1 MIDRRYLY
9 GGTAMAVA
17 LSLASFQAHAAAA
30 AAAAAPPS
38 SAESGSTLSEL
49 IVTAEKRSERLQDVP
64 VAVTAFGADQ
74 RALVGIQSIQDLTDY
89 APGLSYSSIDNRP
102 YLRGVGRN
110 TDNLAVAS
118 AVAIYYNGIYDG
130 ANANTILQHSDL
142 FIDTIEVDRGP
153 QNTLHGANSDGGTI
167 NYVSKK
173 PNKEFV
179 AEGRAGYANYD
190 KWFAEA
196 RVSGP
201 LSDNV
206 RFSLGGNYTDQS
218 GGYFTN
224 LAGGHKVGGDVA
236 QGNSGKSQYVEAQID
251 ANIGE
256 HLDAWAMLSS
266 GLYFTNYHDTAVS
279 GPIPISLVA
288 NGGFSPSS
296 FFGLCGLPGVA
307 AANAGCT
314 APGAPAVVSVTPR
327 TPGVVASN
335 FPGNNPSTAN
345 PRDFIQSGDSTN
357 KEKADI
363 AFATNWTYHAPGVDL
378 TYLGGYQKFG
388 YVLNFVSGADA
399 GLSSFSVAGPATAGA
414 TCLAVSPALGLPASG
429 CTAPL
434 AINPGPTLTNFE
446 EHDEFYS
453 NEFDVVSTG
462 TGPFQYVGGLYWY
475 HEKYFQPVSAG
486 VEPNQSQLLHPVSTT
501 LQPTPANPVPAIS
514 SSRTNLTYDSYAVFG
529 QATYKFNDQWKVTGG
544 LRYSQDHKRG
554 SQQWRF
560 EEFDVIP
567 GLNSA
572 AFGAN
577 TQAIDV
583 TSAAVAASLNKSFP
597 GAGPTTINPAT
608 GYAQRSLDE
617 TWDAVTGGVN
627 VDWTPD
633 RDTLVYAKYDRG
645 YKAGGFTTFTIA
657 ANPET
662 NKETVDAFEVGLKKT
677 IARQLT
683 VNAAAFYYD
692 YKNDQI
698 PLSVQ
703 NAQGLISSALFNLP
717 TVHISGVELE
727 GVWRPTDDLT
737 LSAQYSHLN
746 AEVSNPGGCIED
758 TVDPAASQPGANT
771 TGCQAAVFSAA
782 GTVATPATQNL
793 KGAKLPESPPNKFS
807 ANALY
812 SWNFEP
818 GKLILSASYIWK
830 DSTYGSLFN
839 RPYALAPSYDIANFR
854 ATFKDAKGRYDL
866 IAFVN
871 NAFDR
876 QGYDRQTGSLLRAA
890 GVPTAGTSEAII
902 SNLGLIPPRTY
913 GVEVRYRFQ

>member
-1 MIDRRYLY
+1 MTKRSYLY
-9 GGTAMAVA
+9 AGTAVAVA
-17 LSLASFQAHAAAA
+17 MSFSAFQAQAAAA
-30 AAAAAPPS
+30 GAP
-38 SAESGSTLSEL
+38 SGSTSAEAASTISEL

-64 VAVTAFGADQ
+64 VAISAFSAEQ
-74 RALVGIQSIQDLTDY
+74 RSLVGIESIQDLTDFT
-89 APGLSYSSIDNRP
+89 PGLSYSSIDNRP

-118 AVAIYYNGIYDG
+118 AVAVYYNGIYDG

-142 FIDTIEVDRGP
+142 FIDTIEIDRGP

-167 NYVSKK
+167 NYVSRK
-173 PNKEFV
+173 PNKEFT
-179 AEGRAGYANYD
+179 AEARAGYANFD
-190 KWFAEA
+190 RWFGEA

-206 RFSLGGNYTDQS
+206 RFSLGGNYTDQK

-224 LAGGHKVGGDVA
+224 LAGGQKVGGDIA
-236 QGNSGKSQYVEAQID
+236 QGNSGKSQYVEAQLD
-251 ANIGE
+251 ANFD
-256 HLDAWAMLSS
+256 HLDVWGMASS
-266 GLYFTNYHDTAVS
+266 GLYYTNYHDTAVS
-279 GPIPISLVA
+279 GNIPISLIA

-296 FFGLCGLPGVA
+296 FYGLCGVPGVA
-307 AANAGCT
+307 ASNPGCT
-314 APGAPAVVSVTPR
+314 VPGAPAVVSVTPR
-327 TPGVVASN
+327 TPGVLASN
-335 FPGNNPSTAN
+335 FPGNNPSTAD
-345 PRDFIQSGDSTN
+345 PRNFIQSGDSTN
-357 KEKADI
+357 KEKADL
-363 AFATNWTYHAPGVDL
+363 ALATNWTYHAPGVDL

-399 GLSSFSVAGPATAGA
+399 GLSSYSLAGPATAGA
-414 TCLAVSPALGLPASG
+414 ACLAVSPALGLPTSG

-453 NEFDVVSTG
+453 NEFDVTSTDS
-462 TGPFQYVGGLYWY
+462 GPFQYVGGLYWY

-486 VEPNQSQLLHPVSTT
+486 VEPNQTQLLHPVTVG
-501 LQPTPANPVPAIS
+501 LQPTPANTIPAIS
-514 SSRTNLTYDSYAVFG
+514 SSRTNLTYDSYAAFG
-529 QATYKFNDQWKVTGG
+529 QVTYKFNDEWKATAG
-544 LRYSQDHKRG
+544 LRYSKDHKRG

-560 EEFDVIP
+560 VEFDAIG
-567 GLNSA
+567 GLNSP

-583 TSAAVAASLNKSFP
+583 TSIATAASLNTAFP
-597 GAGPTTINPAT
+597 GAGPTTINAAT
-608 GYAQRSLDE
+608 GYAQRSLDA
-617 TWDAVTGGVN
+617 TWSAVTGGVN

-662 NKETVDAFEVGLKKT
+662 NKETVDAFELGFKKT
-677 IARQLT
+677 INQQFT
-683 VNAAAFYYD
+683 VNGAAFYYD

-717 TVHISGVELE
+717 SVHISGVELE
-727 GVWRPTDDLT
+727 GTWHPTDNFV

-746 AEVSNPGGCIED
+746 AELNNAGGCIED

-771 TGCQAAVFSAA
+771 TGCQAAVFGAA
-782 GTVATPATQNL
+782 GTITTPATQNL
-793 KGAKLPESPPNKFS
+793 KGQKLPEAPPNKFS

-812 SWNFEP
+812 TWNFDP

-830 DSTYGSLFN
+830 DETYGSLFN
-839 RPYALAPSYDIANFR
+839 RPYSKAPSYDIANFR

-866 IAFVN
+866 IAYVD

-890 GVPTAGTSEAII
+890 GVPTAGTPEAII
-902 SNLGLIPPRTY
+902 ENLGLIAPRTY